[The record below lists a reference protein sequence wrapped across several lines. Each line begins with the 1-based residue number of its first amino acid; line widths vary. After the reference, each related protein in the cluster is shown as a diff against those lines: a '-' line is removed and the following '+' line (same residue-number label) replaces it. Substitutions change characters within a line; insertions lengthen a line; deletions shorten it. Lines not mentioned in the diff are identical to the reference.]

1 MISRKGLLAAFTCA
15 VLLAACGGGGGG
27 GGNDQVDGGHV
38 PGTPLPTG
46 TQLYGMA
53 ATGAAMQNAAIEIKD
68 KVGLVRTKT
77 ANPDGTFLLDVT
89 GLTFPAM
96 IRATSFDGKT
106 TAYGL
111 VFESDLNK
119 QIAITPLS
127 SLVVTNALNTNPA
140 SFYAAFGSSTPT
152 ITEEAIASSATG
164 IYDALA
170 PVMAELGVSLTIN
183 EFFSGFVADHTGI
196 DLVIDALTV
205 EIVGTRAVIKD
216 KFGTTI
222 ADTDLA
228 IVDSFAV
235 TVSDDL
241 VEGANAAPLVT
252 DALNAISTHCHSL
265 PITEDC
271 TTLFPVTFKHAGIS
285 DPAEWAAW
293 YHAWFESDS
302 SGELPIIP
310 YVVTYKLLSI
320 DGKDENGYLASYSI
334 NIFNDGK
341 ISTLK
346 DQGYFKK
353 NESGAVDFY
362 GDGENMWLDLTL
374 DVANNALYLKA
385 RSKVAPPNFGYV
397 LWTGSGMPANV
408 KSRIVTG
415 RWPDSFNNY
424 VSQTCIRLTSR
435 GATPSPGCT
444 VQRFDDVTYPV
455 GTYLLLNYQAYD
467 RDDQPIAGYG
477 GIQWIE
483 LK

>member
-96 IRATSFDGKT
+96 IRATSFDGTT

-111 VFESDLNK
+111 VFESDLGK

-127 SLVVTNALNTNPA
+127 SLVLTNALNANPA

-152 ITEEAIASSATG
+152 ITGAEIASSATG
-164 IYDALA
+164 IYNALA
-170 PVMAELGVSLTIN
+170 PVMAELGVSLTID
-183 EFFSGFVADHTGI
+183 EFFSGFVANHTGV

-222 ADTDLA
+222 ADADLA
-228 IVDSFAV
+228 AVDTFAV

-241 VEGANAAPLVT
+241 VEGASAAPLVT
-252 DALNAISTHCHSL
+252 DALNAISNHCYSL

-285 DPAEWAAW
+285 DPAVWAAW
-293 YHAWFESDS
+293 HQEESS
-302 SGELPIIP
+302 EELPITP
-310 YVVTYKLLSI
+310 YVITYKLLSI

-334 NIFNDGK
+334 NIFNDGV
-341 ISTLK
+341 ISTVK
-346 DQGYFKK
+346 DQGYFRK
-353 NESGAVDFY
+353 NESGTVDFH

-385 RSKVAPPNFGYV
+385 RSKVAPPNFSYV
-397 LWTGSGMPANV
+397 LWTGTGIMTPGNV
-408 KSRIVTG
+408 RVQSRRVTG
-415 RWPDSFNNY
+415 RWPDSFGNY
-424 VSQTCIRLTSR
+424 VSQVCIRLFSQVEND
-435 GATPSPGCT
+435 SPGCAG
-444 VQRFDDVTYPV
+444 QFFDDVTYPV

-467 RDDQPIAGYG
+467 RDDLPIAGYS